1 VSNEFLDDAFNYV
14 DWGSLE
20 EVHEAAQ
27 KVLPTL
33 AIPANLNR
41 FWDRMMNDEHLIRA
55 AESFKAFQKFVLLD
69 NTVTGL
75 RLRLHCFN
83 DRIIEETH
91 NHRASFSAW
100 ILRGSY
106 RHFLYG
112 NVEDLWGDEE
122 RAGRPLEPRLIQDQ
136 LPGTSYTLHHAFIHS
151 TQAMPGTVSLVI
163 QGPRIRP
170 SFRIYDRTAQT
181 TRTRF
186 GAGQVGGV
194 QEPGECRLQPT
205 EVAAVRAYLIA
216 QGVLA

>member
-1 VSNEFLDDAFNYV
+1 MSHEFLDDALNDV
-14 DWGSLE
+14 DWRSLE

-27 KVLPTL
+27 KVFPTL
-33 AIPANLNR
+33 AIPANLSR
-41 FWDRMMNDEHLIRA
+41 LWDRMMNDERLIGA
-55 AESFKAFQKFVLLD
+55 AESFNTFQKFVLHD

-75 RLRLHCFN
+75 RIRLHRFN
-83 DRIIEETH
+83 DRRIEETH

-112 NVEDLWGDEE
+112 NVEDLWGDTEGP
-122 RAGRPLEPRLIQDQ
+122 ARPLEPRLIQDQ

-163 QGPRIRP
+163 QGPRIRS
-170 SFRIYDRTAQT
+170 SFRIYDQTTQT

-186 GAGQVGGV
+186 GAGQASGV
-194 QEPGECRLQPT
+194 QEPGERRLQPA
-205 EVAAVRAYLIA
+205 EVAAVRAHLIV
-216 QGVLA
+216 QGVLT